1 LRVTNVKSVKKSIH
15 PTKTAISL
23 VTKFRGVANLEE
35 GQFMY
40 DAEGQSEVSNMTNVT
55 QMVEAVQESCL
66 EVSAEAGAWR
76 ECDFNQK

>member
-1 LRVTNVKSVKKSIH
+1 
-15 PTKTAISL
+15 
-23 VTKFRGVANLEE
+23 
-35 GQFMY
+35 MY